1 VAEWAWKRQS
11 VWSQTANRL
20 KRSLD
25 RARGTALSLTIA
37 GAVLATLA
45 TQVAAL
51 SSVAGRALALGAAIA
66 VGLVPLVRRRV
77 GRTAVQDWTRARS
90 VSEALKSDVFTFLA
104 GAAPYRKGDREHELQ
119 GRTDALLRDAG
130 DLLHHTT
137 GIEPVQRE
145 LPPVHDVHSYS
156 TERLTQQIDRFYRP
170 KAEQLGRRLSL
181 VRRAEFALGALAV
194 VLAAVAAT
202 LQQSSA
208 AAWIAVV
215 TTVTAALT
223 AHAAAGRYEYQ
234 MIEYLRTAAELER
247 LRALRARFVE
257 RGIEGED
264 DFVRQSEHVISIQN
278 EAWMAK
284 WASETSQRTAA
295 PSPAPPRPPADPAPP
310 ALHA

>member
-1 VAEWAWKRQS
+1 VTARGDVSEVAEWAWRQQS

-25 RARGTALSLTIA
+25 LARGTALSLTIT

-45 TQVAAL
+45 TQVATL
-51 SSVAGRALALGAAIA
+51 SSVAGRALALAAAIA
-66 VGLVPLVRRRV
+66 VGLVPLLRRLG

-90 VSEALKSDVFTFLA
+90 VSEALKSEVFVFLA
-104 GAAPYRKGDREHELQ
+104 GVAPYRDGDRELQ
-119 GRTDALLRDAG
+119 DRTDALLRDGG
-130 DLLHHTT
+130 DLLRHTA

-145 LPPVHDVHSYS
+145 LPPVHDVHTYS
-156 TERLTQQIDRFYRP
+156 VERLAQQIDRFYRP

-181 VRRAEFALGALAV
+181 VRTAEAALGVLAV

-202 LQQSSA
+202 QQLSRA

-223 AHAAAGRYEYQ
+223 AHAAAARYEYQ

-247 LRALRARFVE
+247 LRALRDRFVGK
-257 RGIEGED
+257 GIEGED
-264 DFVRQSEHVISIQN
+264 DFVQQSEHVISIQN

-284 WASETSQRTAA
+284 WASETAQPAA
-295 PSPAPPRPPADPAPP
+295 TS
-310 ALHA
+310 